1 MKTAGDFGLD
11 ILAMQKVRRT
21 LSGMRTFDNDSLM
34 GWSLVWSG
42 HKQKHEHGVGI
53 LFAPHVRLECHLPAR
68 IIFTTVKGMSL
79 SILNVYALTESTK
92 SSSTKCAFYL
102 ALSNTKA
109 ELDKNPK
116 FKLVTLDFNATI
128 SMSNGDWSFAMPYST
143 ITTLIKL

>member
-1 MKTAGDFGLD
+1 
-11 ILAMQKVRRT
+11 
-21 LSGMRTFDNDSLM
+21 
-34 GWSLVWSG
+34 
-42 HKQKHEHGVGI
+42 
-53 LFAPHVRLECHLPAR
+53 
-68 IIFTTVKGMSL
+68 MSL

-128 SMSNGDWSFAMPYST
+128 PMSSGDWSFAMPYSA
-143 ITTLIKL
+143 ITTLIKM